1 MYTDKGYN
9 ISLLIYIGFWIDL
22 SVNVK
27 KKMLWLVKILDLE
40 CKQGKVNN
48 SLLYIK
54 KKLQVTMKKC
64 IKKK

>member
-1 MYTDKGYN
+1 LYTDKGYN